1 MQMKDSEQRAKDLIA
16 ALEAAANGCWE
27 DFVLNGDPELEQATA
42 RLFAKVRSLHS
53 ESNRAMSN
61 IANADV
67 RMLLWREALQKI
79 NAADSLFHH
88 GGKLADFYQ
97 SIVVE
102 AMQMTRARYG
112 ALGLFDEDGNLEQ
125 FITEGMDAET
135 IAGIGHPPEG
145 RGLLK
150 ALLNECTPV
159 SVDSIADDP
168 RFIGFPPGHPP
179 MRTLISA
186 PLVVSYRLKGVIY
199 LADKEIGEFF
209 DPQKQVYAEKFT
221 EEDEDMLGLFAD
233 YLVRSLERTDL
244 VIALQQSNKDLEK
257 ERSTLQEMVEKLRDT
272 QNQLLQAEKMASIGQ
287 LAAGVAHEIN
297 NPIGF
302 VNSNLGTLA
311 GYIED
316 MFSVIDAYEQ
326 TVAEVDQNLIDRE
339 KIDSLRKKL
348 QFELLREDV
357 PDLLHESRD
366 GLARVKNIVNDLKD
380 FSRMPAAE
388 WQYVDLHQGLE
399 STLNIVGNEIKYKAD
414 VVRNYGVLPEVECLP
429 SQLNQVFLNL
439 LMNAAQAI
447 SERGTIILSSGTEK
461 ETVWVAI
468 TDSGQGIS
476 PKNLSRIFEPFFTTK
491 PVGKGTG
498 LGLSLSYSIVQK
510 HHGRIEVGSKVGEGT
525 TFRVVLPVKQ
535 PTKIE
540 M

>member
-16 ALEAAANGCWE
+16 ALEAAANGCRE

-339 KIDSLRKKL
+339 KIGELRKKL
-348 QFELLREDV
+348 KFELLREDV

>member
-1 MQMKDSEQRAKDLIA
+1 
-16 ALEAAANGCWE
+16 
-27 DFVLNGDPELEQATA
+27 
-42 RLFAKVRSLHS
+42 
-53 ESNRAMSN
+53 
-61 IANADV
+61 
-67 RMLLWREALQKI
+67 
-79 NAADSLFHH
+79 
-88 GGKLADFYQ
+88 
-97 SIVVE
+97 
-102 AMQMTRARYG
+102 
-112 ALGLFDEDGNLEQ
+112 
-125 FITEGMDAET
+125 
-135 IAGIGHPPEG
+135 
-145 RGLLK
+145 
-150 ALLNECTPV
+150 
-159 SVDSIADDP
+159 
-168 RFIGFPPGHPP
+168 
-179 MRTLISA
+179 
-186 PLVVSYRLKGVIY
+186 
-199 LADKEIGEFF
+199 
-209 DPQKQVYAEKFT
+209 
-221 EEDEDMLGLFAD
+221 MLGLFAD

>member
-16 ALEAAANGCWE
+16 ALEAAANGCRE